1 MTYAIENRG
10 DFYLVE
16 LARTRAESSD
26 RDILNL
32 RDEIAGYLVGY
43 FEKKAEKLF
52 NRLTG
57 RQFEVER
64 SKEYWTS
71 LTNSE
76 LAEELGLLYKDY
88 KVEKASTYVHDLIRV
103 LETDKVIRQF
113 ANAAANSRVAI
124 LYLNQ
129 KQYNIIFK

>member
-1 MTYAIENRG
+1 MTYAVENRG
-10 DFYLVE
+10 SSYLVE

-71 LTNSE
+71 LTNEE
-76 LAEELGLLYKDY
+76 LAEDLMLLYKDY
-88 KVEKASTYVHDLIRV
+88 KIEKVVAYIHDMIRV
-103 LETDKVIRQF
+103 LETDKVIREF
-113 ANAAANSRVAI
+113 ANAAANSRVNI
-124 LYLNQ
+124 IYLNQ
-129 KQYNIIFK
+129 EQYNIIFK